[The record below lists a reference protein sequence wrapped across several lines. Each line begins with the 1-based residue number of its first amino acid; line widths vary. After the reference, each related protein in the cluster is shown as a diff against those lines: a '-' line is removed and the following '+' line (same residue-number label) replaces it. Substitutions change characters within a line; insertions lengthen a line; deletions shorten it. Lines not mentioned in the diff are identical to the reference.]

1 MKLQI
6 LYEDMYILVCIKP
19 SGVPSQSDKTAD
31 FDMVNRLK
39 NYLYEKGDCKGQ
51 PYIGVVH
58 RLDRPV
64 AGVMVFAKTPF
75 AAGELSKQ
83 IQRKEF
89 CKKYFAVITADLSEK
104 MGQEKQL
111 LTDYL
116 VKNGRTNLSSITT
129 EKDKNGKKAQL
140 YYTVKSVIN
149 NLSLVEVELLTGRH
163 HQIRV
168 QMKANLGGILGD
180 TKYNADAENFVAIEE
195 NVKKTD
201 TMSTDVQNANIRNDE
216 KMDNS
221 SIVKKTVWKEIALF
235 AYHLEFIHPKTKKKM
250 VFEQIPEKEVFSC
263 FLDK

>member
-6 LYEDMYILVCIKP
+6 LYEDMHILVCVKP

-64 AGVMVFAKTPF
+64 AGIMVFAKTPF

-83 IQRKEF
+83 IQKKEL
-89 CKKYFAVITADLSEK
+89 CKKYLAVVTNDLSDKLGKEK
-104 MGQEKQL
+104 EL

-116 VKNGRTNLSSITT
+116 VKNGRTNLSSVTT

-140 YYTVKSVIN
+140 YYTVKCVKEG
-149 NLSLVEVELLTGRH
+149 LSLVEVELLTGRH

-168 QMKANLGGILGD
+168 QMKTHLGGIAGD
-180 TKYNADAENFVAIEE
+180 TKYNADVDKKSINNVE
-195 NVKKTD
+195 NVDKV
-201 TMSTDVQNANIRNDE
+201 TMESKR
-216 KMDNS
+216 M
-221 SIVKKTVWKEIALF
+221 WKEIALF

-250 VFEQIPEKEVFSC
+250 VFEQMPEKEP
-263 FLDK
+263 FLSLCTKP

>member
-6 LYEDMYILVCIKP
+6 LYEDSQILVCIKP

-64 AGVMVFAKTPF
+64 SGIMVFAKTPF

-83 IQRKEF
+83 MQKKDF
-89 CKKYFAVITADLSEK
+89 CKKYLAVVTADLSDK
-104 MGQEKQL
+104 LGQEKEL

-116 VKNGRTNLSSITT
+116 VKNGRTNLSSVTT
-129 EKDKNGKKAQL
+129 EKDPNGKKAQL
-140 YYTVKSVIN
+140 YYTVKNVKD

-168 QMKANLGGILGD
+168 QLKNHIGGIAGD
-180 TKYNADAENFVAIEE
+180 TKYNAEAENSCV
-195 NVKKTD
+195 N
-201 TMSTDVQNANIRNDE
+201 NAEKDKNNIFDGESVDKAVSQQKN
-216 KMDNS
+216 
-221 SIVKKTVWKEIALF
+221 VWKEIALF
-235 AYHLEFIHPKTKKKM
+235 AYHLEFLHPKTKKKM
-250 VFEQIPEKEVFSC
+250 VFEEMPEKEP
-263 FLDK
+263 FLDLL

>member
-1 MKLQI
+1 MKLEI
-6 LYEDMYILVCIKP
+6 LYEDSQILVCVKP

-64 AGVMVFAKTPF
+64 AGIMVFAKTPF
-75 AAGELSKQ
+75 AAGELSRQ
-83 IQRKEF
+83 IQKKQF
-89 CKKYFAVITADLSEK
+89 CKKYLAVVTANLEQKLGKEK
-104 MGQEKQL
+104 EL

-116 VKNGRTNLSSITT
+116 IKNGRTNLSFVTT
-129 EKDKNGKKAQL
+129 EKDPNGKKAQL
-140 YYTVKSVIN
+140 YYTVKKVKD

-168 QMKANLGGILGD
+168 QLKTHIGGIAGD
-180 TKYNADAENFVAIEE
+180 TKYNAELMETNRDGSNTGSMEQTARGAAVNLENLTVG
-195 NVKKTD
+195 KKTD
-201 TMSTDVQNANIRNDE
+201 
-216 KMDNS
+216 
-221 SIVKKTVWKEIALF
+221 WKEIALF

-250 VFEQIPEKEVFSC
+250 VFEQMPEKEPFAELILS
-263 FLDK
+263 KG

>member
-6 LYEDMYILVCIKP
+6 LYEDSQILVCIKP

-64 AGVMVFAKTPF
+64 SGIMVFAKTPF
-75 AAGELSKQ
+75 AGGELSKQ
-83 IQRKEF
+83 IQKKQF
-89 CKKYFAVITADLSEK
+89 CKKYLAVVTADLSDKIGKEK
-104 MGQEKQL
+104 EL

-140 YYTVKSVIN
+140 YYTVKNVKE
-149 NLSLVEVELLTGRH
+149 NLSLVELELLTGRH

-168 QMKANLGGILGD
+168 QLKEHIGGIWGD
-180 TKYNADAENFVAIEE
+180 TKYNAEAENMCINSNE
-195 NVKKTD
+195 NVD
-201 TMSTDVQNANIRNDE
+201 NAVILE
-216 KMDNS
+216 KR
-221 SIVKKTVWKEIALF
+221 VWKEIALF
-235 AYHLEFIHPKTKKKM
+235 AYHLEFLHPKTKKKM
-250 VFEQIPEKEVFSC
+250 VFEQMPEKEPFIN
-263 FLDK
+263 LL

>member
-6 LYEDMYILVCIKP
+6 LYEDMHILVCVKP

-64 AGVMVFAKTPF
+64 SGIMVFAKTPF
-75 AAGELSKQ
+75 SASELSKQ
-83 IQRKEF
+83 IQQKQF
-89 CKKYFAVITADLSEK
+89 CKKYLAVVTSDLSNKLGEDK
-104 MGQEKQL
+104 EL

-140 YYTVKSVIN
+140 YYNVKSVKE

-168 QMKANLGGILGD
+168 QLKEHIGGIWGD
-180 TKYNADAENFVAIEE
+180 TKYNIDAREQNKNKSIQEDKKQNKNVNLEKMGINDSE
-195 NVKKTD
+195 NVDKVLGNTKE
-201 TMSTDVQNANIRNDE
+201 M
-216 KMDNS
+216 
-221 SIVKKTVWKEIALF
+221 WKEIALF

-250 VFEQIPEKEVFSC
+250 VFEQLPKKEPFIS
-263 FLDK
+263 FL